1 MSQVQYQEEN
11 LEKHFYELMDFD
23 HSNSKINVH
32 TELSQFLQRRLFQ
45 QLKLDKNNMTL
56 ILQT

>member
-32 TELSQFLQRRLFQ
+32 TELSQFLQRRLFL
-45 QLKLDKNNMTL
+45 QLKLDKNMTL

>member
-11 LEKHFYELMDFD
+11 LEKHVYELMDFD

-32 TELSQFLQRRLFQ
+32 TELSQFLQRRLFL
-45 QLKLDKNNMTL
+45 QLKLDKNMTL